1 VTTPVVE
8 APPDRPVPGPSGPS
22 ATWSLVRLAAVVA
35 AVVLLGVLTGTGA
48 LVVVIVALVVMV
60 MVHELGHFLAAKWS
74 HMKVTEYFLG
84 FGPRVWSIRRGETE
98 YGIKAIPAGGYVKI
112 PGMTN
117 LEEVDPEDE
126 PRTYRQQP
134 FHNRLAVA
142 LAGST
147 MHFVMAFLLAWAAL
161 AFIGLPS
168 GPATQVQS
176 VLSWKGGHPSAAQ
189 QAGLRPGDV
198 IEAVNGRRVT
208 SAAQLEQV
216 IDRSIGAPVHLEV
229 RSGASSRR
237 LTVVPHRGGSSIGEG
252 TSSRGYIGVSLQS
265 PSVTQGPVSAIGSS
279 FVDIGHVVSGAAS
292 GIGQIFSLHG
302 ITSYVHQV
310 TNSKVAARDAR
321 NGTPRLESI
330 VGAARTAV
338 QGARAGPIYLLEVL
352 IAINVFI
359 GIVNLFPMLPLDGGH
374 VVIAVYERIRTRRGR
389 PAYHADAAKLLPV
402 AYLVVA
408 LLLVVFAS
416 SLFLDITHPIANP
429 FK

>member
-1 VTTPVVE
+1 VTTPVIE
-8 APPDRPVPGPSGPS
+8 APPDLPSTGPAGPS
-22 ATWSLVRLAAVVA
+22 AAWSLVRLVAVVGA
-35 AVVLLGVLTGTGA
+35 AIALGILAGAGA
-48 LVVVIVALVVMV
+48 LVIVIIALVVMV

-126 PRTYRQQP
+126 ARTYRQQP

-142 LAGST
+142 LAGSF

-161 AFIGLPS
+161 VFIGLPS

-176 VLSWKGGHPSAAQ
+176 VLSWKDGHPSAAQ
-189 QAGLRPGDV
+189 QAGIRQGDV
-198 IEAVNGRRVT
+198 IEQIDGRRVT
-208 SAAQLEQV
+208 TATQLERA
-216 IDRSIGAPVHLEV
+216 INGSIGRPVHLVV
-229 RSGASSRR
+229 RRNGTDRS
-237 LTVVPHRGGSSIGEG
+237 LTVVPHRGGAAIGEG
-252 TSSRGYIGVSLQS
+252 TRNRGYIGVSLGS
-265 PSVTQGPVSAIGSS
+265 PSVTQAPLSAIGSS
-279 FVDIGHVVSGAAS
+279 FTDIGRVVSGAAS
-292 GIGQIFSLHG
+292 GIAQIFSLHG
-302 ITSYVHQV
+302 ITSYVHQL
-310 TNSKVAARDAR
+310 TNPKVAARDAKD
-321 NGTPRLESI
+321 GTPRLESI

-338 QGARAGPIYLLEVL
+338 QGARAGTIYLLEVL

-359 GIVNLFPMLPLDGGH
+359 GLVNLFPMLPLDGGH
-374 VVIAVYERIRTRRGR
+374 VVIAVYERIRSRRGR

-408 LLLVVFAS
+408 VLAIVFVT
-416 SLFLDITHPIANP
+416 SLFLDITHPAANP